1 MDLNEATDAELMLRA
16 QGAND
21 VAAFGELARRWR
33 PVLVRFFAATLPL
46 PGHADDA
53 AQETLLRLWLLR
65 ARYRPTGRFSA
76 YVLTVA
82 RHFGLN
88 QAVKFRAQAPREQSL
103 DTAAPFLAAPAP
115 TTQPERI
122 ALARHEADRVRA
134 AVAALPPGE
143 RAVFLLSHDDGLRYA
158 EIAARLHIPVGTV
171 KSRMASAVRRLRA
184 ALTNEEKENR

>member
-1 MDLNEATDAELMLRA
+1 
-16 QGAND
+16 
-21 VAAFGELARRWR
+21 
-33 PVLVRFFAATLPL
+33 VRFFAATLPL

-65 ARYRPTGRFSA
+65 ARYRPTGRFGA
-76 YVLTVA
+76 YALTIA

-88 QAVKFRAQAPREQSL
+88 QSVKFRAQASRERNIEE
-103 DTAAPFLAAPAP
+103 DAPFLAAPAP

-122 ALARHEADRVRA
+122 ALARYEAARVRA

-158 EIAARLHIPVGTV
+158 EIACRLNIPVGTV
-171 KSRMASAVRRLRA
+171 KSRMASAIRRLRA
-184 ALTNEEKENR
+184 ALTNEENEEKENP